1 VYDGSK
7 LAQKEVV
14 VVSINYR
21 LGMMGSFIAPG
32 LYDDDFCV
40 PNRGF
45 LDQVAGLRWVK
56 GNIRNFGGNPDN
68 VTIFGESAGGQSV
81 AVLLASPTT
90 RGMFQRAIAQSGTPE
105 IGVPVSDHKRFAI
118 DLLDSMGVEKGS
130 RAALSGLS
138 AKDTVDAAKIAMK
151 LISKASE
158 EKYGDVAIFGN
169 LGCIYGD
176 DFLPLSILESLK
188 KGQWKDV
195 DLMIGTVLEDGR
207 LFPLIMPGPES
218 YVSWMIMRYFKGM
231 FKPKNEPRLVFDRY
245 KEVMPGASSTAI
257 RVQIVTDCLFRRGSV
272 KAAEAHSAANP
283 GRTYLY
289 QFNWSSPVLNGA
301 IGAVHGIDLPF
312 TNQNLEAC
320 SRLLGSIEP
329 LREMADAVSDAWV
342 NFAKT
347 GRPSSTNLP
356 EWEPF
361 EREKRAT
368 MVFNT
373 ASEVRYDVD
382 KEIREIWD
390 G

>member
-1 VYDGSK
+1 
-7 LAQKEVV
+7 
-14 VVSINYR
+14 
-21 LGMMGSFIAPG
+21 
-32 LYDDDFCV
+32 
-40 PNRGF
+40 
-45 LDQVAGLRWVK
+45 
-56 GNIRNFGGNPDN
+56 
-68 VTIFGESAGGQSV
+68 
-81 AVLLASPTT
+81 
-90 RGMFQRAIAQSGTPE
+90 
-105 IGVPVSDHKRFAI
+105 
-118 DLLDSMGVEKGS
+118 
-130 RAALSGLS
+130 
-138 AKDTVDAAKIAMK
+138 
-151 LISKASE
+151 
-158 EKYGDVAIFGN
+158 
-169 LGCIYGD
+169 
-176 DFLPLSILESLK
+176 
-188 KGQWKDV
+188 
-195 DLMIGTVLEDGR
+195 
-207 LFPLIMPGPES
+207 
-218 YVSWMIMRYFKGM
+218 MRYFKGM